1 MQHERE
7 TLCRYRLER
16 AKEDLQAA
24 CVNHNS
30 GLFKAAINRS
40 YYAIFHSIRAVNI
53 LDGFDAS
60 KHSSVI
66 AHFNQYYVQVSDE
79 EYSTLDAM
87 RACTIPVLFVHGTE
101 DKFVP
106 IEMTYENH
114 KACSAPK
121 RLVVVP
127 GAEHGMSYFTDPKRY
142 ESALREFWEEFDK

>member
-40 YYAIFHSIRAVNI
+40 YYA
-53 LDGFDAS
+53 
-60 KHSSVI
+60 
-66 AHFNQYYVQVSDE
+66 NQYYVQVSDE

-87 RACTIPVLFVHGTE
+87 RACTVPVLFVHGTE

-106 IEMTYENH
+106 IEMTYENY

-121 RLVVVP
+121 RLAVVP
-127 GAEHGMSYFTDPKRY
+127 EAEHGMSYFTDPKRY

>member
-1 MQHERE
+1 MRGKPCAGIGWSGQ
-7 TLCRYRLER
+7 
-16 AKEDLQAA
+16 KKDLQAA
-24 CVNHNS
+24 RVDHES

-87 RACTIPVLFVHGTE
+87 RACTVPVLFVHGTE

-106 IEMTYENH
+106 IEMTYENY